1 MLLQIMCLE
10 WLEDILAVLETGSFV
25 EAARQRFL
33 SQPAFSRRIRLIEE
47 HVGVELF
54 DRTKKPVQ
62 LKASV
67 TDQQMN
73 IRELAARLHDLRNGL
88 RRQDQENR
96 NRIVIASQHAITT
109 SVAPSLIKDL
119 VAYDSINT
127 QLRSANRDEC
137 YALLMTKQVDLIL
150 IHHSEIDQIP
160 TQDSFLQQY
169 ELDRERL
176 IPVCATDELSKV
188 KTEYQSGHI
197 QVVGYPA
204 DSFLGQVIV
213 REVFSRMRPDTAIN
227 RIAETSLTLAILP
240 LTLAGIGVA
249 WIPDSLAAPDLA
261 NGKLSELNDLFPSCE
276 LRVMAI
282 RLRDSESKIAPSVWE
297 TIASYPDRKGYP

>member
-1 MLLQIMCLE
+1 MRLE

-33 SQPAFSRRIRLIEE
+33 SQPAFSRRIRLIED
-47 HVGVELF
+47 HIGVELF
-54 DRTKKPVQ
+54 DRTKKPIQ
-62 LKASV
+62 LKAPV
-67 TDQQMN
+67 TDQEMK

-88 RRQDQENR
+88 RRQDLENR

-119 VAYDSINT
+119 AAYNSFNT
-127 QLRSANRDEC
+127 RLRSANRDEC
-137 YALLMTKQVDLIL
+137 YALLMTRQVDLIL

-160 TQDSFLQQY
+160 TQDSFFQQY

-176 IPVCATDELSKV
+176 IPVCATDELSRI
-188 KTEYQSGHI
+188 KTEYESGQI
-197 QVVGYPA
+197 PVVSYPA
-204 DSFLGQVIV
+204 DSFLGHVIE
-213 REVFSRMRPDTAIN
+213 REVFSHMRPNTAIN

-240 LTLAGIGVA
+240 LTMAGVGVA

-261 NGKLSELNDLFPSCE
+261 NGRLSELSELFPCCE

-282 RLRDSESKIAPSVWE
+282 RLQDAGSKIEPSVWE
-297 TIASYPDRKGYP
+297 TIASYPDRRR

>member
-1 MLLQIMCLE
+1 MRLE

-25 EAARQRFL
+25 GAARQRFL

-160 TQDSFLQQY
+160 TQDSVLQQY

-188 KTEYQSGHI
+188 KTEYNIHQE
-197 QVVGYPA
+197 
-204 DSFLGQVIV
+204 
-213 REVFSRMRPDTAIN
+213 R
-227 RIAETSLTLAILP
+227 LTL
-240 LTLAGIGVA
+240 
-249 WIPDSLAAPDLA
+249 
-261 NGKLSELNDLFPSCE
+261 K
-276 LRVMAI
+276 
-282 RLRDSESKIAPSVWE
+282 
-297 TIASYPDRKGYP
+297 